1 VTNGVPMGRRVWSLI
16 LATLGSLVLA
26 ANASANTSVPKSP
39 VTTSLPGV
47 PCSVTATF
55 GLDSSTRAMTYG
67 GGVSCAGGVGAKT
80 LDVVPQVFNVVN
92 GKPLWF
98 NLSLVGL
105 YQGPTPINPLRLTG
119 TTTYVQSHTYRLLV
133 FGRVTMPDG
142 RSSSATVCSAC
153 TGSPQLSIGPSHTD
167 DAQPPTA
174 TQVNGVPCSVGQNGL
189 VFTLVN
195 GSYVMNYGGFSA
207 CNGANAGKRD
217 LTICAQVVNRIN
229 GKDVWFTISGSCLS
243 QGPAPAN
250 PLSLRT
256 ARTAYL
262 GHGYRVMV
270 SATVRYP
277 TARGTLTRSA
287 TVYSASAAP

>member
-1 VTNGVPMGRRVWSLI
+1 MLAFGASLI
-16 LATLGSLVLA
+16 FA
-26 ANASANTSVPKSP
+26 AGASANTAVPISP
-39 VTTSLPGV
+39 VTKSLPGL

-55 GLDSSTRAMTYG
+55 TLSAGKGKMTYG
-67 GGVSCAGGVGAKT
+67 GGVSCAGGVGVKT
-80 LDVVPQVFNVVN
+80 IDVVPQVYNVVN

-98 NLSLVGL
+98 NISLVGL

-119 TTTYVQSHTYRLLV
+119 TTTYVPSHTYRLLV
-133 FGRVTMPDG
+133 YGRVTMPGG

-153 TGSPQLSIGPSHTD
+153 TGSPQLSIGSSYTYH
-167 DAQPPTA
+167 AQPATA
-174 TQVNGVPCSVGQNGL
+174 RQVSGVPCTVGQNGL

-207 CNGANAGKRD
+207 CSGTSPGKRN

-229 GKDVWFTISGSCLS
+229 GKDVWFTVSGSCLS
-243 QGPAPAN
+243 QGPVSSN
-250 PLSLRT
+250 PLSLTT

-262 GHGYRVMV
+262 GHGYRIMA
-270 SATVRYP
+270 STTVQYP
-277 TARGTLTRSA
+277 SSQGVTTRSA